1 MSARTT
7 KYLSLVRAAQ
17 QQYHRQQ
24 LSRAASSRVA
34 VTSTGNGVSNSTST
48 HLFENRPMAIIQSK
62 NIPTVRLLSE
72 AAAVETDVKP
82 SRRRVETKDP
92 IVLVS
97 VSLCF
102 ISNPWNLVRSKNK
115 KKQFIFSGIS
125 KIENSLTYIFLI
137 FDSSFFAFFFC
148 LFSFFTTDGTCS
160 RTYQG
165 IIGRRKCRRG
175 TWH

>member
-97 VSLCF
+97 
-102 ISNPWNLVRSKNK
+102 
-115 KKQFIFSGIS
+115 
-125 KIENSLTYIFLI
+125 
-137 FDSSFFAFFFC
+137 
-148 LFSFFTTDGTCS
+148 
-160 RTYQG
+160 
-165 IIGRRKCRRG
+165 
-175 TWH
+175 